1 MASPTEYRGFNVEQ
15 AGAVT
20 VVRFTIPRL
29 LKEATVESLG
39 EQLLNLIEQQGRRYL
54 VLDWRQ
60 VERVY
65 SGMLAKLINLHNKVN
80 SLGGQLALCQV
91 QPEVFEVFQTL
102 RLNHILRI
110 YGTEAE
116 AVQALSAAAPKAQG
130 PS

>member
-1 MASPTEYRGFNVEQ
+1 MASPTEYRGFNLEQ

-29 LKEATVESLG
+29 LKEATVETLG
-39 EQLLNLIEQQGRRYL
+39 EQLLNLIEQQGRRLL

-65 SGMLAKLINLHNKVN
+65 SGMLAKLIALHNKVN

-91 QPEVFEVFQTL
+91 QPEVFEVFETL

-116 AVQALSAAAPKAQG
+116 AVHALAAAAPKQPG